1 MKMTFQYSN
10 ISLNEYPGE
19 VSLVLYSPGCNMYCP
34 YCFNKD
40 LYNKKPISFKQ
51 VKDAVDEHR
60 DFISAVVLT
69 GGEPLCN
76 PQIDKIIKYC
86 EDSGLKIKLNT
97 NGLRPLDR
105 KGPYKRSHVDY
116 LHISLKDPTYCRCI
130 RSSKYDWMWSTDL
143 LEYSF
148 VYSNTL
154 MPKVLLNKWIS
165 YLNENISDDWWRF
178 SDKWM
183 KPDIFTISQL
193 QVGDCLNPQYND
205 CTTPTREDL
214 LEIAPLFKHIP
225 KEKLIIETKEFGREN
240 ILKKI

>member
-1 MKMTFQYSN
+1 
-10 ISLNEYPGE
+10 
-19 VSLVLYSPGCNMYCP
+19 
-34 YCFNKD
+34 
-40 LYNKKPISFKQ
+40 
-51 VKDAVDEHR
+51 
-60 DFISAVVLT
+60 
-69 GGEPLCN
+69 
-76 PQIDKIIKYC
+76 
-86 EDSGLKIKLNT
+86 
-97 NGLRPLDR
+97 
-105 KGPYKRSHVDY
+105 
-116 LHISLKDPTYCRCI
+116 
-130 RSSKYDWMWSTDL
+130 
-143 LEYSF
+143 
-148 VYSNTL
+148 
-154 MPKVLLNKWIS
+154 MPKVLLNKWIN